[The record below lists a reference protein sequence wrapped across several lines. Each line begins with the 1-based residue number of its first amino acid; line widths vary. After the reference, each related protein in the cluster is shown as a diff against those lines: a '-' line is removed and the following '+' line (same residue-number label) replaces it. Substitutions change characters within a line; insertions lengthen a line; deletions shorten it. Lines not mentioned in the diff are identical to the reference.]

1 MLEMPV
7 IGAKVPSKR
16 RPPMPMGGSPMP
28 PAFPPPGIKLL
39 PLKAKACS
47 SNKLGPQPPPCPPP
61 ARLLHK
67 EQMKRKQR
75 LLGQS
80 WVERQVELEARRMEL
95 WKAKSK
101 LEEDAKT
108 KETKLEE
115 EAAGEKPHEVIELI
129 DLLMAVVDDSS
140 EEENEGSARA
150 ETDPYMQSKCLNKVR
165 RPETDPYM

>member
-1 MLEMPV
+1 
-7 IGAKVPSKR
+7 
-16 RPPMPMGGSPMP
+16 MPMGGSPKP

-47 SNKLGPQPPPCPPP
+47 RNKLGPQPPPCPPP
-61 ARLLHK
+61 ARLLQE

-75 LLGQS
+75 LLEQP

-101 LEEDAKT
+101 MEEDAKT

-115 EAAGEKPHEVIELI
+115 EAAGEKPHEVIE
-129 DLLMAVVDDSS
+129 
-140 EEENEGSARA
+140 EENEGSARA
-150 ETDPYMQSKCLNKVR
+150 ETDPYMQSKCLNKVH